1 MAGKNVTVE
10 LDLGGGITW
19 TVNGQDVPTDTSL
32 SDLDLGVDLGT
43 NGISADVINTVTGEY
58 GTVQMTLAHD
68 GAFGF
73 TLTLTAPLG
82 PGERRVLG
90 QPLPLRRGG
99 GSADL

>member
-1 MAGKNVTVE
+1 ME

-43 NGISADVINTVTGEY
+43 NGISADVINTVTGAY

-73 TLTLTAPLG
+73 TLTLTAPWAGRTPGTG
-82 PGERRVLG
+82 PTSTTTTRR
-90 QPLPLRRGG
+90 RKR
-99 GSADL
+99 